1 MASARFPAQSTLLA
15 VAALALG
22 ACAGTPEA
30 ARGPTRGQAVPAAAA
45 MAADPGRQA
54 ADLALA
60 LVGTPYR
67 YGGADPNAGFDCSGL
82 VHYVYGALGRDVPRR
97 AQDQYRAAA
106 KIALEDLGA
115 GDLMFFQD
123 EAKLAHVGI
132 YVGDGLF
139 VHAPATGR
147 IVSVASLDSTYYQE
161 HLVGVGRLL

>member
-1 MASARFPAQSTLLA
+1 MSIPHRLKLILVASAALL
-15 VAALALG
+15 LG
-22 ACAGTPEA
+22 ACAAGPLPRPEPTA
-30 ARGPTRGQAVPAAAA
+30 AQPALIAATA
-45 MAADPGRQA
+45 ERNSGREA

-67 YGGADPNAGFDCSGL
+67 YGGADPAQGFDCSGL
-82 VHYVYGALGRDVPRR
+82 VHYVYRQLGRAVPRR
-97 AQDQYRAAA
+97 AQDQFRVAD
-106 KIALEDLGA
+106 KIGLQQLSA

-147 IVSVASLDSTYYQE
+147 IVSVASLSSTYYQE